1 MKPKLRDYLTILMAL
16 AAIFLSGFGLGHL
29 IGEKKGRKLAP
40 STIPIMQN
48 SEENTQPWE
57 ERTLDRLQ
65 QTLSLNAEQEV
76 SVQKE
81 ISLVSKEIN
90 KSRNETLRRYF
101 LSLLALHDRI
111 LPHLTPNQQKIL
123 KKDRENLQ
131 RSINSQFPSVS
142 PEKK

>member
-16 AAIFLSGFGLGHL
+16 GAIFLSGYGLGHL
-29 IGEKKGRKLAP
+29 VGEKKGRKLTP
-40 STIPIMQN
+40 STIPIIQ
-48 SEENTQPWE
+48 SPEDSTQPWE

-65 QTLSLNAEQEV
+65 QTLSLNAEQEAAV
-76 SVQKE
+76 DKE

-90 KSRNETLRRYF
+90 KSRSETLHKYF

-111 LPHLTPNQQKIL
+111 LPLLNPDQQEIL
-123 KKDRENLQ
+123 KKDRKNLQ
-131 RSINSQFPSVS
+131 RSIESQFPSVT